1 MHQLTCCRLRPQRI
15 FKWRHVHQNAYERYA
30 WNKLQTAHDGASAKS
45 EKQRKIATG
54 LGGFKMSG
62 SANLLPLTEE
72 ELAAQ
77 AAGK

>member
-1 MHQLTCCRLRPQRI
+1 M
-15 FKWRHVHQNAYERYA
+15 FKWRHVHQNAFERYA
-30 WNKLQTAHDGASAKS
+30 WMRMSAAHDGASMAS
-45 EKQRKIATG
+45 EKKRKIATG

-77 AAGK
+77 ASGK